1 MTSAPS
7 VDFCWQQQANSVMPR
22 LTRVARAH
30 ARRFNR
36 CRPPSPVRALV
47 LVAAVVLAG
56 VALTGVA
63 AASPPDAEFGPP
75 INETAGYNETTSVTV
90 SDGTLVIRGRATD
103 ESGISHLTI
112 RRTYEYDSGA
122 STETRAFYASPGAS
136 NGSFEHRVPLGA
148 GVNEVNISVVD
159 NEGIPQQM
167 DVVVTVNDTTPPD
180 IKRLS
185 ARATDDGEFVRVE
198 GWVRDNVRVDR
209 LRASGQ
215 TKPLDTGK
223 RDLDRE
229 WVWISEGVPHPGD
242 GDNETVTVGL
252 VDSAGNQRN
261 VTVPIGGEVDGVA
274 ATPDTAAPTPTPTA
288 TPTPSTAT
296 PNTTT
301 PNTTTATPT
310 ATATATPAPSQ
321 QGGGLLG
328 VAVAIAMLVG
338 LLVLVGQVTG
348 GDW

>member
-1 MTSAPS
+1 MILAFPRSRANKS
-7 VDFCWQQQANSVMPR
+7 RGVDLSP
-22 LTRVARAH
+22 
-30 ARRFNR
+30 
-36 CRPPSPVRALV
+36 PVRAFV

-56 VALTGVA
+56 GALTGAV

-75 INETAGYNETTSVTV
+75 INETAGYNETTSVTI
-90 SDGTLVIRGRATD
+90 SDGTLVIRGEATD

-122 STETRAFYASPGAS
+122 STETRSYYASPSAS

-148 GVNEVNISVVD
+148 GTNEVNISVVD
-159 NEGIPQQM
+159 NQGIPQQM
-167 DVVVTVNDTTPPD
+167 DVVVTVNDTAAPD

-229 WVWISEGVPHPGD
+229 WVWVSEGVPRPGD
-242 GDNETVTVGL
+242 GNETVTVGL

-261 VTVPIGGEVDGVA
+261 VTVPIGGEVAGVA

-301 PNTTTATPT
+301 PTAAATPT
-310 ATATATPAPSQ
+310 ATAAATPAPSQ

-328 VAVAIAMLVG
+328 VAVAVAMLVG

>member
-1 MTSAPS
+1 
-7 VDFCWQQQANSVMPR
+7 MPR

-30 ARRFNR
+30 ARRFDR
-36 CRPPSPVRALV
+36 CRPPHPVRALV
-47 LVAAVVLAG
+47 LVAAVVLVG
-56 VALTGVA
+56 SALTGVA

-75 INETAGYNETTSVTV
+75 INETAGYNETTSVTI
-90 SDGTLVIRGRATD
+90 SDGTLVIRGQATD

-122 STETRAFYASPGAS
+122 STETRAYYASPSAS

-148 GVNEVNISVVD
+148 GTNEVNISVVD
-159 NEGIPQQM
+159 NQGIPQQM
-167 DVVVTVNDTTPPD
+167 GVVVTVNDTTPPD

-185 ARATDDGEFVRVE
+185 ARATDDGEFVRIE

-215 TKPLDTGK
+215 AKPLDTGK
-223 RDLDRE
+223 RDLDRD
-229 WVWISEGVPHPGD
+229 WVWISEGVPHPG
-242 GDNETVTVGL
+242 GNETVTVGL

-261 VTVPIGGEVDGVA
+261 VTVPLGGEVAGAA
-274 ATPDTAAPTPTPTA
+274 ATPDTATPTPTPTAAPTPSTAAPNTTAPTPTPTA
-288 TPTPSTAT
+288 PPA
-296 PNTTT
+296 
-301 PNTTTATPT
+301 

-328 VAVAIAMLVG
+328 VVVAIAMLVG

-348 GDW
+348 GSY

>member
-1 MTSAPS
+1 MICAF
-7 VDFCWQQQANSVMPR
+7 VR
-22 LTRVARAH
+22 ARANKS
-30 ARRFNR
+30 RGVDLS
-36 CRPPSPVRALV
+36 PPVRALV
-47 LVAAVVLAG
+47 LVAAVVLAAG
-56 VALTGVA
+56 ALTGVV

-90 SDGTLVIRGRATD
+90 SDGTLIIRGQATD

-122 STETRAFYASPGAS
+122 STETRSYYASPSAS

-148 GVNEVNISVVD
+148 GTNEVNISVVD
-159 NEGIPQQM
+159 NQGIPQQM
-167 DVVVTVNDTTPPD
+167 DVVVTVNDTAAPD

-185 ARATDDGEFVRVE
+185 ARATDDGEFVRIE

-209 LRASGQ
+209 LQADGQ

-229 WVWISEGVPHPGD
+229 WVWVSEGVPRPD
-242 GDNETVTVGL
+242 GNETVTVGL

-261 VTVPIGGEVDGVA
+261 VTVPIGGEVAGVA
-274 ATPDTAAPTPTPTA
+274 ATPTATATTTPSPTPTPSAAAPNTTTPTPTPTA
-288 TPTPSTAT
+288 APTA
-296 PNTTT
+296 
-301 PNTTTATPT
+301 APT